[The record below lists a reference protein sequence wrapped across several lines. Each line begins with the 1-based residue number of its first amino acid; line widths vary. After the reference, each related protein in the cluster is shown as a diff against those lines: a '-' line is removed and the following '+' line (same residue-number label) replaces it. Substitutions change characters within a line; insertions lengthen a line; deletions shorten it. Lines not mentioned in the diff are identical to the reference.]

1 MAATG
6 TPRLG
11 LGLIKVRVRAR
22 VRARV
27 RVRVRAR
34 VERQLSMEQA
44 SAFPSYHALCYLVIT
59 PRATALDGA

>member
-1 MAATG
+1 M
-6 TPRLG
+6 
-11 LGLIKVRVRAR
+11 IKVRVRAR
-22 VRARV
+22 VRVRV

-34 VERQLSMEQA
+34 VERQLSMEQV